1 MSEPIVPQTRIRAE
15 IRPDGAGVLDV
26 NGTHR
31 HIEPGPFP
39 QTRTAIVSHAAEF
52 AAALRRP
59 IGVTIA
65 GADGHWDIVVH
76 PDGSVTDVRQLEAP
90 APEVIPSTPPLAG
103 PPVPQQPAAQAFAA
117 PEPEAQAPASQVPS
131 APAAPPAPAP
141 APSSAPAAD
150 APAFGQTGTVPPLAD
165 ATLASRDELP
175 EPEPVVE
182 PAPSSHG
189 AQELPATHESPA
201 PAPAAPSPAL
211 PSFEPPAIDDT
222 VAGAPSATAAAS
234 EPAGSPIQS
243 VPGYDPLLDET
254 VTRPPSA
261 SPIAAVP
268 AVPGTPPPSLGYQ
281 PGQLAAAPPPAA
293 DMPAASVQASPQVP
307 MQASAPQAP
316 TQQATAQPGYAPGEL
331 SGPMT
336 ADGRH
341 SFLQAAQRA
350 QPAQQGLRGAMTRMG
365 LKMAP
370 SQEELS
376 ERADERAVS
385 QHWSGPRTIAV
396 VNGKGGA
403 GKTPSTVLLSAIFAQ
418 LGGGGVLA
426 WDNNQTRGTLGWR
439 TERGAHE
446 ATLLE
451 LLPQA
456 DRLLSAGAQAGDLAA
471 FVHHQSQDKYDVL
484 RSKPMRLAHEN
495 RIEPGDVD
503 AIHAV
508 ASRYYRLIVIDSG
521 NDESDP
527 MWLRM
532 IDHADQIVV
541 ATTTRADHAEAGA
554 LLLEALAERDERSA
568 ILAKR
573 SVVVVSQADPKAS
586 RQDVDG
592 VIGGYG
598 PLAREVVRIPFD
610 QAIVDGHLRLAS
622 LRPET
627 RRAWLGAAAAVAR
640 GL

>member
-1 MSEPIVPQTRIRAE
+1 MSEPTVPQTRIRAE
-15 IRPDGAGVLDV
+15 IRADGSGVLDV

-31 HIEPGPFP
+31 HLERGPFP

-52 AAALRRP
+52 AQALRRP
-59 IGVTIA
+59 IGVAIG
-65 GADGHWDIVVH
+65 GADGHWEIVVH
-76 PDGSVTDVRQLEAP
+76 PDGSVTDVRQLGAPSEP
-90 APEVIPSTPPLAG
+90 APLPSTPPLAE
-103 PPVPQQPAAQAFAA
+103 QPAAAS
-117 PEPEAQAPASQVPS
+117 EP
-131 APAAPPAPAP
+131 
-141 APSSAPAAD
+141 
-150 APAFGQTGTVPPLAD
+150 APAFGQTGVGPEAPD

-175 EPEPVVE
+175 E
-182 PAPSSHG
+182 AAHG
-189 AQELPATHESPA
+189 AVELPPTHAAASA
-201 PAPAAPSPAL
+201 PAPQPSPAL
-211 PSFEPPAIDDT
+211 PAPVDRTDDAAVAHHAPEVPQASPA
-222 VAGAPSATAAAS
+222 VPLHAPIA
-234 EPAGSPIQS
+234 S

-254 VTRPPSA
+254 VTRPPA
-261 SPIAAVP
+261 TATPIASVPNAPVTAQPGSTPAEVP
-268 AVPGTPPPSLGYQ
+268 AVP
-281 PGQLAAAPPPAA
+281 AAAQHEPESRA
-293 DMPAASVQASPQVP
+293 
-307 MQASAPQAP
+307 
-316 TQQATAQPGYAPGEL
+316 GYAPGEL
-331 SGPMT
+331 SSPMT

-341 SFLQAAQRA
+341 SFLEAAQREA
-350 QPAQQGLRGAMTRMG
+350 PAQSGLRGAMTRMG
-365 LKMAP
+365 LRMAP
-370 SQEELS
+370 SQEELAA
-376 ERADERAVS
+376 RADERAVS
-385 QHWSGPRTIAV
+385 QHWPGPRTIAV

-403 GKTPSTVLLSAIFAQ
+403 GKTPTTVLLSAVFAHF
-418 LGGGGVLA
+418 GGAGVLA

-439 TERGAHE
+439 TERGPHE

-456 DRLLSAGAQAGDLAA
+456 ERLLSVGAQAADLAS
-471 FVHHQSQDKYDVL
+471 FVHHQSQDKFDVL

-495 RIEPGDVD
+495 RVSPADVD
-503 AIHAV
+503 AIHAI
-508 ASRYYRLIVIDSG
+508 ASKYYRIIVIDSG

-554 LLLEALAERDERSA
+554 LLLEALAQRDERSA

-586 RQDVDG
+586 RQDVDS

-610 QAIVDGHLRLAS
+610 QALVDGHLRLGS

-627 RRAWLGAAAAVAR
+627 RRSWLTAAAAVAR